1 MSRSS
6 LLVSVYAVL
15 SAVVAGSWNDAEES
29 FQLNDGSKLVESGL
43 EVRAHGDR
51 GRLERSR
58 RRSIRLLSPFILMAV
73 MAVGFAILLC
83 YSSVQLRRNN
93 WNVGVV
99 VRGLSAAGGD
109 PCSVS

>member
-15 SAVVAGSWNDAEES
+15 SAVVAGSWNDAES
-29 FQLNDGSKLVESGL
+29 FQLNDGSKLAESGL
-43 EVRAHGDR
+43 DVRAHGDR

-83 YSSVQLRRNN
+83 YSSMQLRGKS